1 MCISVISQIESP
13 QLEPIVSRKETKRKR
28 VEMENHKSKRRK
40 PNEYL
45 ESPRKINGKPEELDK
60 RNNSSG
66 IKLDSSKGLF
76 PKTSRKKQTALNT
89 RCKVET
95 TVEDP
100 DVLIIDD
107 DKESSSEGSSIPGKL
122 DSFLLLVLYVFCLFV
137 FNLSFSPSLLM
148 YAHCSIQTK

>member
-1 MCISVISQIESP
+1 
-13 QLEPIVSRKETKRKR
+13 
-28 VEMENHKSKRRK
+28 MENHKSKRRK

-66 IKLDSSKGLF
+66 IKLDSSKGLL
-76 PKTSRKKQTALNT
+76 PKTSRKKQTALST

-122 DSFLLLVLYVFCLFV
+122 DSFLLLVLYVFCLF
-137 FNLSFSPSLLM
+137 
-148 YAHCSIQTK
+148 SISHFPPLF

>member
-1 MCISVISQIESP
+1 M
-13 QLEPIVSRKETKRKR
+13 ET
-28 VEMENHKSKRRK
+28 ENHKSKRRK
-40 PNEYL
+40 PNNHL

-76 PKTSRKKQTALNT
+76 PKTSRKKQTALST

-95 TVEDP
+95 ATVEDP
-100 DVLIIDD
+100 DILIIDDD
-107 DKESSSEGSSIPGKL
+107 DKESSSEVSSIPGKL
-122 DSFLLLVLYVFCLFV
+122 DSSLLLVLDGVCLFLTSH
-137 FNLSFSPSLLM
+137 FPPLFLM

>member
-1 MCISVISQIESP
+1 MVNTCISVISQIESP

-66 IKLDSSKGLF
+66 IKLDSSKGLL
-76 PKTSRKKQTALNT
+76 PKTSRKKQTALST

-122 DSFLLLVLYVFCLFV
+122 DSFLLLVLYVFCLF
-137 FNLSFSPSLLM
+137 
-148 YAHCSIQTK
+148 SISHFPPLF